1 MLPTDMNTTSYTELQ
16 KVIKMG
22 AIRVVVPGNFPIGCI
37 SAYAA
42 TFATEDPT
50 MYDELGCLKR
60 LNDIAKFYID
70 HLQQGIRELQK
81 EHPHTVII
89 YGDYFHGLREVL
101 RLAPMLGFDKYA
113 TLTACCGAGDNK
125 YNYNSSRRCG
135 DKGTQVCP
143 NPYVR
148 VNWDGPHLTSHA
160 YEQLAKF
167 LLKDIIRGISQIP

>member
-1 MLPTDMNTTSYTELQ
+1 MNTTSYTELQ

-60 LNDIAKFYID
+60 LNDIAKFYSD
-70 HLQQGIRELQK
+70 HLQQAIRELQK

-101 RLAPMLGFDKYA
+101 RLAPVL
-113 TLTACCGAGDNK
+113 
-125 YNYNSSRRCG
+125 
-135 DKGTQVCP
+135 
-143 NPYVR
+143 
-148 VNWDGPHLTSHA
+148 
-160 YEQLAKF
+160 
-167 LLKDIIRGISQIP
+167 GISYLSISLVKSLVWLCLESSKLVELIYHH